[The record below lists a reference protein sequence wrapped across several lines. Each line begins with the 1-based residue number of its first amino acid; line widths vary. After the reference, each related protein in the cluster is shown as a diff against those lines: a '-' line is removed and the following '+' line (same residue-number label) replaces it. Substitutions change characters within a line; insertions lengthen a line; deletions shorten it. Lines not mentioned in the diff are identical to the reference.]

1 MADGRKI
8 PYLIELAADDKK
20 IRQQMSKINWEEI
33 LGSKGKGFGDVL
45 VSDAKEAKD
54 QIKKTLGGLDID
66 WSKILGA
73 KEIGQLEQAVTKAL
87 SKSRK
92 EIELFAAG
100 GDTTGLEKTIKY
112 VSALGNELKGLGS
125 SFDAASLARGMGAFM
140 KVLTPLTSKFES
152 LADEPQKIEAAFD
165 KLFSGS
171 IVNGATHVN
180 KAVESIAKTTE
191 KTINVFARMDGVL
204 KSQGGLEKTR
214 ESLEALYDLLSSNAK
229 LPDFSGMSIEQLLRQ
244 VQKLDEQWD
253 EIDKK
258 SNFGAY
264 TKEQDAQVAHIM
276 AQLVQIDKLLPKDK
290 KILVPVEFNGQQF
303 GASVEDYEKDIKET
317 ATNIKKEL
325 DEVEEKIKKSLG
337 DSFAEVIS
345 KQVSDIKLNLSINNE
360 SKEKLIASINEYVAE
375 LNKSPI
381 DKIKLQLGDADVA
394 NVIENK
400 SKRAY
405 GNNVEDD
412 DVNTTKLIEQTEKR
426 FKGVRGA
433 MYRNQNKI
441 LQQTKE
447 WRQQM
452 LEQFKFKSD
461 DFEFKFNNN
470 LIEELQSLF
479 DEYGLKINIDPTYL
493 ADQIKTVLE
502 GSSVSLS
509 SGTASIE
516 PSTMASAVAAGVRA
530 ALVGEP
536 LTVHTLVNSAQERI
550 PDATEQVV
558 TEIEEV
564 AKHLDV
570 SDEYV
575 QDVVKKI
582 KAVAK
587 YAVKPADKDNVGA
600 KATRE
605 QFKLLGIDLEK
616 VFGATNDSQIA
627 TILENSLLKRG
638 DFNKLVGS
646 TVIDELSTFKGSSSN
661 TISAFVNSLRE
672 MFYMLQEDTE
682 TVDEW
687 NRKKHSREI
696 FDYARGQAKAA
707 SSLRDVRSSIRT
719 DKIPD
724 IEYIDKAIAAMS
736 AIGKN
741 TDSLTTLK
749 LAREKLG
756 DKTDEQSIQEF
767 NAVANEFYKNTT
779 KVFYDI
785 KKQAED
791 SFKGTVYFQGNKKG
805 VVKKQ
810 NIESYKQLAKIGDDD
825 VILDIRV
832 TSSLNNV
839 SLGTTKSKYK
849 DRISPYEEKRLLDG
863 KRGDYIVSP
872 EYEKDILNRELEY
885 GGFKPQGASTTDVNL
900 DATLEA
906 NIKKREVLMAEI
918 KANEEEKKLLKD
930 QIDAAD
936 KQIADLTAKNNE
948 IPQGRRDAALRKIA
962 DQEAKKSTLTND
974 IFWLEEQVGNGKEGD
989 EQKVGSLTKQI
1000 EEQLGKRAIAER
1012 QLAELSELDVERR
1025 KKSLT
1030 NKVAEIEQ
1038 DDLPKLQE
1046 ELTKAQTKYSTA
1058 NSEKI
1063 LAQVEVNKANSAL
1076 KAIPKNKANAEAR
1089 AEAEARVH
1097 KANSELIRAT
1107 ERFEEAS
1114 RDIDSITNQIEN
1126 SKRKI
1131 ENLQD
1136 QISGTTLETI
1146 RQEQIARIEAIDNAI
1161 TSLENEFA
1169 SKLAEKKAKETA
1181 LKRTNATIDRAR
1193 NNAALKTQ
1201 YDLNSEVASKKSLEG
1216 RYKEVENNDKILQHE
1231 IDLTTSREIG
1241 IKKQKEYVALQE
1253 KVLMLQG
1260 QITKLEADGAKDD
1273 QIDAKRNELKVV
1285 QETIAV
1291 LDKERDETY
1300 REYNEL
1306 KQKLPVLQDALRRGM
1321 PSEQF
1326 EKAEEDIKSIIKRI
1340 DELQNKINALGVGL
1354 GVREAREYTDVERK
1368 TYALDQIKLID
1379 NDLITAR
1386 AQKNVVAARIAKKD
1400 REIAEVDRWGLGAG
1414 IGARTLNQEKY
1425 QATSEFMNSDYVRS
1439 LIDEARE
1446 QTKAAIE
1453 KAIKKSELA
1462 ETNMTSEFNDR
1473 VMNAMLRDGLNPY
1486 SDEQTKQFLQS
1497 ERGKQYSQDHNVAI
1511 TSIRSELEEIT
1522 RSMWA
1527 LYDERVKTI
1536 RSQVSAEFKE
1546 SIKVDNGVLSYIS
1559 KIRNESGEWVNELV
1573 EVYVRDALRKR
1584 LVDAKEILE
1593 EEQTPIQT
1601 NIDRL
1606 YADRKTAIEYGGV
1619 GEKEILSADIIED
1632 QIRKEGDL
1640 AVKQAERAESLQKIS
1655 DLEQAG
1661 VANSD
1666 ESIKQEKKKLAEIEK
1681 QIARLEMLVR
1691 NRQKLVDI
1699 RWDES
1704 NADSYTNEEKE
1715 LHFTEQVVNYN
1726 QKIEDSLVRQE
1737 ALKQKI
1743 ANSSEEEKIKLQYQ
1757 LSKEESNVKKWRKGI
1772 STVEGQLHQIEIAKS
1787 ATNTTETSS
1796 ESIVSLIKEA
1806 LGNTNVDVTPVTDIL
1821 NKILS
1826 ILNGVQITTITE
1838 EPPYKEIAGEK
1849 VKAVAKI
1856 DNTTDA
1862 AWKELNTLA
1871 KKAYNEEKSGDKQ
1884 LSDVIKGL
1892 IDKIK
1897 DPKVDDKT
1905 KMSLQVALQKA
1916 INDFGKDN
1924 KSTKGLE
1931 YKTNK
1936 KGHQYLPLDEIDKY
1950 LGLAEGTVKTLKLTK
1965 EQALK
1970 QLENEKFKTQET
1982 VKQVENEKKQV
1993 EQSKSNTTSGLGS
2006 LAREDT
2012 LSKILE
2018 VLNAFKND
2026 GVKTT
2031 SKKHSEKEEKPSK
2044 KTEAELIKERALK
2057 DKDAV
2062 LGIASNSKI
2071 KKKYEQLVKQL
2082 ESETDLGRI
2091 KALAQ
2096 KTSALGFNIKK
2107 ESAEWDYKTADVN
2120 RVYNIPNVNTFGKR
2134 PETVRKSMEKLA
2146 QTKFNQDGK
2155 QYEFLN
2161 FDGTKLVYQLT
2172 DIKGNVE
2179 KVTMEWSELNNQVA
2193 ITSDKS
2199 SSVLDTLANKVETFE
2214 EKFKNAIQMGY
2225 LSGDDNTYKQFLD
2238 KVANINSQSTF
2249 QDVEKARNEA
2259 LQTADEVT
2267 KKISENK
2274 KLYTGTTEM
2283 NAADRQYK
2291 NLEASGILDQAD
2303 LKTVEAYKNSYKK
2316 IATIHNDLVSKKN
2329 GVGLLDP
2336 EGQKQLREAALDAKN
2351 LGKELEKSASN
2362 SQRLQQLVDNSGSIN
2377 GKAIGDFSPLQEG
2390 VDMYDAMRR
2399 KLEELGATNIKIDKI
2414 HKTATGTIRHNNKM
2428 VSDLTVE
2435 YDKLTNSLGR
2445 YQRQERESLTGL
2457 PAFLN
2462 GFQKKFNSIMQ
2473 YLSMTMSI
2481 HRVISELRRGVQYI
2495 REIDLALT
2503 ELKKVTDETEAT
2515 YDNFLK
2521 TAAKTGARLGSTIS
2535 AVTEATA
2542 TFAKLG
2548 YNMKQAAEMAEAAI
2562 VYKNVG
2568 DNIASTGDA
2577 ADSII
2582 STLKGFGLEAS
2593 ESMAIVDKFNE
2604 VGNRF
2609 AITSQGIGEALRLSA
2624 SALNEGKNSLD
2635 ESIALITAA
2644 NEVVND
2650 PSSVGTAL
2658 KTLTLR
2664 LRGSKTELEEMGE
2677 DISDMATTT
2686 SQLQAKLLALTG
2698 GKVDI
2703 MLDANT
2709 FKNSTQIL
2717 REMADAWEDMN
2728 DIQRASALELMGG
2741 KRQANTLSALIQN
2754 FDTVEK
2760 VIETSAQSSGSA
2772 LRENERYLDSIQ
2784 GKIDQFTNATQEM
2797 WNNFLDADAVKF
2809 IVELG
2814 TKLIKFVDTLGLIP
2828 SILISIGAFK
2838 GLRIL
2843 FKGADITGLIQ
2854 SISALTM
2861 GTKVFEAETRKA
2873 SMALIGETIDAKLAS
2888 SALVEYAIKMKLATS
2903 SDVAKMTTTQLLG
2916 LSFKALATAIVE
2928 ATKAIIAFLFTN
2940 PVGWAILAATAV
2952 IGVIA
2957 AWNKWGA
2964 TTENLTEKLNDL
2976 KSELSDIQSEL
2987 DSLNS
2992 ELETTQDRIAELLAM
3007 DKLSFTEEEE
3017 LKRLR
3022 KQNDELQREI
3032 DLQKTLQNSKQ
3043 KEVNVAF
3050 KEVMQKKLDKNYT
3063 KDNVNGFNGTYTKKS
3078 NLLSAL
3084 VHGQVSGEEALRTNI
3099 DQYLS
3104 KVKLVDSLE
3113 EQSIHAQSI
3122 INDPELS
3129 WFDKLGQK
3137 AYITSYE
3144 NGKESLDALEK
3155 SISDQLLEYKSD
3167 IEGIE
3172 YGDDEEVNAY
3182 LDYVNNMLD
3191 RWAITSGGENAKTN
3205 ALSRIFNKD
3214 ENAAISDSIDD
3225 YVEALKKGDTSAK
3238 TSIENIIKNNKA
3250 LVEDIE
3256 ASGLSLD
3263 DAVNYFTSFASEAN
3277 YATIDGKLKEVDEA
3291 TRRLKTALSENFDV
3305 SNLDSIKQALTDKG
3319 WVDSDGNLMSD
3330 VIAEYFGGE
3339 NGGISEKTRT
3349 EIERL
3354 VKQIYDGNISVQDA
3368 LKSFELFGVQSVIEI
3383 QIEEVKTNFKDVFV
3397 DLEDVDGLIN
3407 TFEELGEAIGS
3418 TVGALEAFNQ
3428 AQADVADKGFVS
3440 IQTALQLM
3448 EYTDDYSSVL
3458 KVVDGRLQLVE
3469 NAEQNLIQARI
3480 KAIKVSAQTA
3490 VADAQAA
3497 YDKAELAVQSYR
3509 SAMVEEASASTVAT
3523 AWQKIVAVA
3532 AGIKNALDNIW
3543 SGESISSLYN
3553 SGYNTY
3559 LESATGYKTTYDD
3572 AGLQALKE
3580 ALADADKKL
3589 NEAKDNAE
3597 IANALSADNLEDLYE
3612 SSDKST
3618 KDEVEDDAFQR
3629 EMDYWENRIAANQAK
3644 YGQLQNEIDRLES
3657 RGQKAGAGYYEEQIK
3672 LEGQRF
3678 SLLKQQKAAAQAHL
3692 ATLEEGSDEWWE
3704 VADVLNGIEDDI
3716 DDVTASIVELQDAI
3730 GDIETYKFEELNT
3743 RLDNLASKLGTIR
3756 DLIAPNGEEDWF
3768 DDEGNWT
3775 ENGIAALATYV
3786 QELEFYKQGYKDTV
3800 DELAKYQLEYSTN
3813 EDYYE
3818 SIGIHSEQEL
3828 YDKTEELISQ
3838 QYDYASSINDT
3849 EQSVVD
3855 MYESSIDAAEEY
3867 INTLI
3872 DGYNDYIDSVK
3883 EALDAERDLYDFK
3896 KNVQEQAKD
3905 IAELE
3910 RRIASLSGSTNKS
3923 DIAERRKLE
3932 AQLYESRES
3941 LNDTYYDHA
3950 KDAQQE
3956 ALDAEASAYEETMI
3970 KMVEGMRMSFEEA
3983 TAEMDTFLN
3992 NVTIAVSMN
4001 ADTVLAKYKETNIY
4015 LDPALTNP
4023 WENAKTAVGNY
4034 GGDATKLMD
4043 VWKQGGYFAEF
4054 SSTAGANLSSP
4065 WNKGTNAVNAFKSS
4079 VTLAMNNVVSDINS
4093 NVNTAA
4099 GSLSK
4104 LYQQIKDTEARAASA
4119 KANIENDLSRTQN
4132 VTGGNGSITSSI
4144 ATVTATLNSS
4154 GKKFEAARTAKNE
4167 SEARKAAKDA
4177 VIQLAYDY
4185 YRNRGYDDAW
4195 LDRKYSSWNSS
4206 VTYHAKGTL
4215 GTKRDEWAITDEPRF
4230 GDELVLVPGKDG
4242 NLSFM
4247 RKGTSVVPAEITTN
4261 LMEWGQFT
4269 PDAMSL
4275 GGGVNVNMINNSVM
4289 KPQYDLSFDSLVHVD
4304 NCSQETL
4311 KDLEK
4316 MVDNKINKFSKELNY
4331 SIKKFAR

>member
-152 LADEPQKIEAAFD
+152 LVDEPQKIEAAFD

-570 SDEYV
+570 ADEYV

-1414 IGARTLNQEKY
+1414 IGKRALNQEKY
-1425 QATSEFMNSDYVRS
+1425 RLTSEFMKSDYMQLFDNMFALKKQLEDAELAYQSAMSKYYSATDKQWNES
-1439 LIDEARE
+1439 LSKDERDIWETASLKALDEADSAKYLVDRISKEIIDTSGDENFFRKLMNLVDDRNDQLAVHMPTEDINNSKKVRE
-1446 QTKAAIE
+1446 FLLNDKNGQRIASQYESAE
-1453 KAIKKSELA
+1453 KAIWDEYYESLRQKKQSI
-1462 ETNMTSEFNDR
+1462 
-1473 VMNAMLRDGLNPY
+1473 
-1486 SDEQTKQFLQS
+1486 LQ
-1497 ERGKQYSQDHNVAI
+1497 
-1511 TSIRSELEEIT
+1511 
-1522 RSMWA
+1522 
-1527 LYDERVKTI
+1527 
-1536 RSQVSAEFKE
+1536 EFKD
-1546 SIKVDNGVLSYIS
+1546 SITVEDGVLKAIF
-1559 KIRNESGEWVNELV
+1559 KTKDVLGERNELV
-1573 EVYVRDALRKR
+1573 EVYVRDVLRQS

-1593 EEQTPIQT
+1593 EEQTPIQS

-1619 GEKEILSADIIED
+1619 GDKEILSADVIED
-1632 QIRKEGDL
+1632 QIRKQTELDKLLDKRADKEKNLKDL
-1640 AVKQAERAESLQKIS
+1640 EMAGVQDSDDSVKQANKEIERLDKEIARYEMLIR
-1655 DLEQAG
+1655 
-1661 VANSD
+1661 NR
-1666 ESIKQEKKKLAEIEK
+1666 KKLVE
-1681 QIARLEMLVR
+1681 L
-1691 NRQKLVDI
+1691 

-1704 NADSYTNEEKE
+1704 KADSYTDEEKE
-1715 LHFTEQVVNYN
+1715 LHFTEQIVNCN
-1726 QKIEDSLVRQE
+1726 QKIESSLAKQE
-1737 ALKQKI
+1737 ELKRKI
-1743 ANSSEEEKIKLQYQ
+1743 ETASEEEKTNLQYQ
-1757 LSKEESNVKKWRKGI
+1757 LSKEEEKVANWRETI
-1772 STVEGQLHQIEIAKS
+1772 SRYEGRLQKVTTAKS
-1787 ATNTTETSS
+1787 EVASTIDGESS
-1796 ESIVSLIKEA
+1796 GGLIGSIKEA
-1806 LGNTNVDVTPVTDIL
+1806 LGNTDVNLTPVTEIL
-1821 NKILS
+1821 
-1826 ILNGVQITTITE
+1826 E
-1838 EPPYKEIAGEK
+1838 
-1849 VKAVAKI
+1849 
-1856 DNTTDA
+1856 
-1862 AWKELNTLA
+1862 
-1871 KKAYNEEKSGDKQ
+1871 
-1884 LSDVIKGL
+1884 
-1892 IDKIK
+1892 
-1897 DPKVDDKT
+1897 
-1905 KMSLQVALQKA
+1905 
-1916 INDFGKDN
+1916 
-1924 KSTKGLE
+1924 
-1931 YKTNK
+1931 
-1936 KGHQYLPLDEIDKY
+1936 
-1950 LGLAEGTVKTLKLTK
+1950 
-1965 EQALK
+1965 
-1970 QLENEKFKTQET
+1970 
-1982 VKQVENEKKQV
+1982 
-1993 EQSKSNTTSGLGS
+1993 
-2006 LAREDT
+2006 R
-2012 LSKILE
+2012 ILE
-2018 VLNAFKND
+2018 VLNKFTTEGIK
-2026 GVKTT
+2026 GVGTKA
-2031 SKKHSEKEEKPSK
+2031 SSEEKPKQPK
-2044 KTEAELIKERALK
+2044 KTEADLIRDGALK
-2057 DKDAV
+2057 QHDVVRGLAAGRGSLYDQYMRDVEDLNNAVKEANAASEKD
-2062 LGIASNSKI
+2062 
-2071 KKKYEQLVKQL
+2071 KKKAIANVKTQ
-2082 ESETDLGRI
+2082 
-2091 KALAQ
+2091 AQ
-2096 KTSALGFNIKK
+2096 KVSALSYNILKNTSQWDYLVANSDSGAKNLNLKSGESLRDKMEMMAKK
-2107 ESAEWDYKTADVN
+2107 EHGILGSRGGVKANPKYKYD
-2120 RVYNIPNVNTFGKR
+2120 
-2134 PETVRKSMEKLA
+2134 
-2146 QTKFNQDGK
+2146 
-2155 QYEFLN
+2155 FLG
-2161 FDGTKLVYQLT
+2161 FDGNTLTYQLT
-2172 DIKGNVE
+2172 DIEGKVR
-2179 KVTMEWSELNNQVA
+2179 KVTMTWNEFTKQVVT
-2193 ITSDKS
+2193 TSDKTGYKLS
-2199 SSVLDTLANKVETFE
+2199 ELAGKVESFD
-2214 EKFKNAIQMGY
+2214 EKFKNAINMGY
-2225 LSGDDNTYKQFLD
+2225 LSDNDEAYKDFLN
-2238 KVANINSQSTF
+2238 K
-2249 QDVEKARNEA
+2249 VEKIKKATTLKGADLARNNA
-2259 LQTADEVT
+2259 LQAADLVT
-2267 KKISENK
+2267 KQISQNK
-2274 KLYTGTTEM
+2274 RLYTGTTEM
-2283 NAADRQYK
+2283 NAVKRQFE
-2291 NLEASGILDQAD
+2291 NLGAKGILDQTD
-2303 LKTVEAYKNSYKK
+2303 LEKVEEYKK
-2316 IATIHNDLVSKKN
+2316 RYREIARIHQELLTKKN
-2329 GVGLLDP
+2329 GIGLLD
-2336 EGQKQLREAALDAKN
+2336 EDGQKQLRAAALEAKN
-2351 LGKELEKSASN
+2351 LGKELEKSLTEAEQL
-2362 SQRLQQLVDNSGSIN
+2362 QRLVDESGTFN
-2377 GKAIGDFSPLQEG
+2377 GKQMGGVHQVTAEETENLEASMKSYLQSLGLGNIEH
-2390 VDMYDAMRR
+2390 VKYD
-2399 KLEELGATNIKIDKI
+2399 NI
-2414 HKTATGTIRHNNKM
+2414 HKKLTGTLRTSNK
-2428 VSDLTVE
+2428 TVAE
-2435 YDKLTNSLGR
+2435 LEVKYNDTTKAL
-2445 YQRQERESLTGL
+2445 YAYMKAEKESLTGI

-2473 YLSMTMSI
+2473 YLTMTMSI
-2481 HRVISELRRGVQYI
+2481 HRVLSEVRRGIQYV
-2495 REIDLALT
+2495 REIDKSLT

-2521 TAAKTGARLGSTIS
+2521 TAAKTGERLGSTIS

-2548 YNMKQAAEMAEAAI
+2548 YTMEQASEMAESAI

-2568 DNIASTGDA
+2568 DNIASTEDA

-2664 LRGSKTELEEMGE
+2664 LRGSKTELEEMRE
-2677 DISDMATTT
+2677 DVSDMATTT

-2698 GKVDI
+2698 GQVDI
-2703 MLDANT
+2703 MLDENT
-2709 FKNSTQIL
+2709 FKNTTQIL
-2717 REMADAWEDMN
+2717 REMAAAWEDMN

-2754 FDTVEK
+2754 FETVEK
-2760 VIETSAQSSGSA
+2760 VIEASTNSAGSA
-2772 LRENERYLDSIQ
+2772 LKENERYLDSIQ
-2784 GKIDQFTNATQEM
+2784 GKIDQFNNATQSM
-2797 WNNFLDADAVKF
+2797 WNNFLDADLIKGIVEIGTWIIKLIDNIGILQSAFIAFAAISMVKNKMGPISFLQGISNIITSTVGKTKNFIASLIGMTTATSAYTAETLAASVANGTLSASEAASIAVKNGLALATTNLNAAEATEMLMRTGIAKADALSMVAKLGLTAETQALTLANIEEAVSAGKLTAAQGSQIASALGLSVANKGLAASF
-2809 IVELG
+2809 GALWTAMWPVLALMAGVAAIYGIVKLFDAMTVSAKEASEQLEETKNNISNLESELKSLQNELDETREKIAELTALPYLSLTQQEDLDRLEKEVELLERQIALKERQLAIEEAQLVEDAEVAINKNWGPTNKNKKDQKKLNNYIEEYQQTNEKIKNNEELYLQASKEIFDDQSLSYDTWKKMREAQGFDKDSITEDTFKSYDWQNLDKQKELLVAFDNQTKTLEADLINTASNIEKIFNDSTYAGLEYGMSDDIDDFLDDYNNAQLKWEKALYGDNSAVSAIESLWGPNASEEMKAVKNNIDEIMAEDGTWINDDEKWQSKNSKIKEYIESLDETADGYYQLDYVINELGITTDRIADYFTILNGEFNSNTLDGVTKQYADAAEVMNVLKNMSDNTFTLDGVSYDWNEFFTQDDQGKFKARSDEFAKILKNMDNNTRAAFISIVESAANAAG
-2814 TKLIKFVDTLGLIP
+2814 D
-2828 SILISIGAFK
+2828 ISKI
-2838 GLRIL
+2838 
-2843 FKGADITGLIQ
+2843 DWQQ
-2854 SISALTM
+2854 SISKMDLSGLGRTFDLINDE
-2861 GTKVFEAETRKA
+2861 FESLNNEMFANIA
-2873 SMALIGETIDAKLAS
+2873 DDISGLIDTVGELK
-2888 SALVEYAIKMKLATS
+2888 SALE
-2903 SDVAKMTTTQLLG
+2903 DVAG
-2916 LSFKALATAIVE
+2916 SI
-2928 ATKAIIAFLFTN
+2928 
-2940 PVGWAILAATAV
+2940 
-2952 IGVIA
+2952 
-2957 AWNKWGA
+2957 
-2964 TTENLTEKLNDL
+2964 
-2976 KSELSDIQSEL
+2976 
-2987 DSLNS
+2987 
-2992 ELETTQDRIAELLAM
+2992 ELLSVAEDQM
-3007 DKLSFTEEEE
+3007 S
-3017 LKRLR
+3017 
-3022 KQNDELQREI
+3022 
-3032 DLQKTLQNSKQ
+3032 NS
-3043 KEVNVAF
+3043 
-3050 KEVMQKKLDKNYT
+3050 
-3063 KDNVNGFNGTYTKKS
+3063 
-3078 NLLSAL
+3078 
-3084 VHGQVSGEEALRTNI
+3084 GQ
-3099 DQYLS
+3099 
-3104 KVKLVDSLE
+3104 
-3113 EQSIHAQSI
+3113 
-3122 INDPELS
+3122 
-3129 WFDKLGQK
+3129 
-3137 AYITSYE
+3137 
-3144 NGKESLDALEK
+3144 
-3155 SISDQLLEYKSD
+3155 IS
-3167 IEGIE
+3167 
-3172 YGDDEEVNAY
+3172 V
-3182 LDYVNNMLD
+3182 
-3191 RWAITSGGENAKTN
+3191 
-3205 ALSRIFNKD
+3205 
-3214 ENAAISDSIDD
+3214 
-3225 YVEALKKGDTSAK
+3225 
-3238 TSIENIIKNNKA
+3238 
-3250 LVEDIE
+3250 
-3256 ASGLSLD
+3256 
-3263 DAVNYFTSFASEAN
+3263 
-3277 YATIDGKLKEVDEA
+3277 
-3291 TRRLKTALSENFDV
+3291 KTALD
-3305 SNLDSIKQALTDKG
+3305 
-3319 WVDSDGNLMSD
+3319 LMS
-3330 VIAEYFGGE
+3330 A
-3339 NGGISEKTRT
+3339 
-3349 EIERL
+3349 
-3354 VKQIYDGNISVQDA
+3354 
-3368 LKSFELFGVQSVIEI
+3368 
-3383 QIEEVKTNFKDVFV
+3383 
-3397 DLEDVDGLIN
+3397 
-3407 TFEELGEAIGS
+3407 
-3418 TVGALEAFNQ
+3418 
-3428 AQADVADKGFVS
+3428 
-3440 IQTALQLM
+3440 
-3448 EYTDDYSSVL
+3448 TDDYS
-3458 KVVDGRLQLVE
+3458 KVVTVQNGVLQLAVGAQE
-3469 NAEQNLIQARI
+3469 HLTKAKFESI
-3480 KAIKVSAQTA
+3480 KTQ
-3490 VADAQAA
+3490 
-3497 YDKAELAVQSYR
+3497 L
-3509 SAMVEEASASTVAT
+3509 EASATLAEQTYQT
-3523 AWQKIVAVA
+3523 ALAANTELDYADNASVVMTAESIKAEAIGRVSAVIVALGA
-3532 AGIKNALDNIW
+3532 AMDAIQN
-3543 SGESISSLYN
+3543 GEWGSVFSSF
-3553 SGYNTY
+3553 GNTY
-3559 LESATGYKTTYDD
+3559 TSATETVVAQSNAMKTSIAALERD
-3572 AGLQALKE
+3572 AKNKR
-3580 ALADADKKL
+3580 ALADVYSFSDDYSSFTNNYDFDKTPG
-3589 NEAKDNAE
+3589 
-3597 IANALSADNLEDLYE
+3597 
-3612 SSDKST
+3612 DKNGD
-3618 KDEVEDDAFQR
+3618 KEKADDAFQR

-3716 DDVTASIVELQDAI
+3716 DDITASIVELQDAI

-4119 KANIENDLSRTQN
+4119 KANIENDLNRVQN
-4132 VTGGNGSITSSI
+4132 VTDGNGSITSST

-4247 RKGTSVVPAEITTN
+4247 RKGTSVIPAEITTN